1 MSDIMIDN
9 EPVDD
14 EALVDTD
21 TTPDGGVTAAPDPD
35 AAAPGADG
43 LGDDDTEG
51 DTFPR
56 KVVEK
61 LRRESAD
68 HRGRAKAAEDQVTE
82 LQERVQAAETRV
94 AAMQRQT
101 VESRIKAAGMRPSAV
116 WAVSKLDDV
125 LAEDGSVDMAAV
137 DRAMKTA
144 RSTLGIPQKRA
155 GFPGEGEL
163 NSGATARREYRPG
176 PSFVDSFRPRKND

>member
-1 MSDIMIDN
+1 MSESMID
-9 EPVDD
+9 EQSAGVETLDD
-14 EALVDTD
+14 ADII
-21 TTPDGGVTAAPDPD
+21 PDDGATVAPD
-35 AAAPGADG
+35 ADVVDQA
-43 LGDDDTEG
+43 DDDLDGTG

-61 LRRESAD
+61 LRKESAD
-68 HRGRAKAAEDQVTE
+68 HRGRAKAAED
-82 LQERVQAAETRV
+82 RAQAAENRV

-101 VESRIKAAGMRPSAV
+101 AEARITAAGMRPSAV

-144 RSTLGIPQKRA
+144 RSTLGIPQKGRA
-155 GFPGEGEL
+155 RLGLDGL
-163 NSGATARREYRPG
+163 HSGATAPGSHRGG
-176 PSFVDSFRPRKND
+176 PSFVDSFRPRKHD